1 MKKIAF
7 FATMLLLAL
16 GLCLPCHAVWG
27 EDGRS
32 LQDMPA
38 EYAAMLDGLPEA
50 VRESLPGDLF
60 SVSAAEQAA
69 ALEHFLTP
77 AGVLDYLLSVLLE
90 DISVPL
96 SCLLGVLGVLLLRAL
111 LDCMACGLGGG
122 LSPTFSLLCR
132 LCFCAVLSG
141 QAVALL
147 DGVCAYF
154 DALRQLVQAYL
165 PLMSAMYLWGGNVA
179 VATVNQSSLI
189 FYTSLVSTLG
199 GTSVVP
205 LFSVCLA
212 LTLVG
217 SVEETGGGKMA
228 HVSGKLKK
236 WYTTALALTMLL
248 LSAVL
253 AAQTTLAA
261 RADSLTF
268 KTVRFVVSSNIPLVG
283 GGVAEMLRSAST
295 GVLWLRS
302 LVGVGGVIMLLAL
315 LLPTLFRVLLCRWVC
330 TLGADA
336 AAWLGC
342 PQEGRLLSELGTL
355 HGYLVAVVSL
365 SSITFFFSLILLL
378 QCAVAL

>member
-7 FATMLLLAL
+7 FAAMLLLAL

-236 WYTTALALTMLL
+236 WYTTALGLAMLL
-248 LSAVL
+248 LSTAL
-253 AAQTTLAA
+253 GAQTTLTA
-261 RADSLTF
+261 RADSLAF
-268 KTVRFVVSSNIPLVG
+268 RTVRFAVSSTIPVVG
-283 GGVAEMLRSAST
+283 GGVAEMLRTAAT
-295 GVLWLRS
+295 GISWLRGIVGIGGVVLLLWLLVPRLCSILLYRS
-302 LVGVGGVIMLLAL
+302 LFSLAGDVA
-315 LLPTLFRVLLCRWVC
+315 TLI
-330 TLGADA
+330 
-336 AAWLGC
+336 GC
-342 PQEGRLLSELGTL
+342 PEEGKLLGE
-355 HGYLVAVVSL
+355 VVSL
-365 SSITFFFSLILLL
+365 YGYLLAVLSLSVMTFLLSLLL
-378 QCAVAL
+378 LLKCASVV